1 MIPVAPGSEPIVCT
15 QDEEDLVTA
24 YSILREARHYFAQ
37 LEPSPAL
44 HADLKGAVRD
54 FCFHYEQRIRG
65 SHNPSPAMSSEPAA
79 PPEILRRDVPQ
90 VLNSNGAAV
99 TRSPIPTTEF

>member
-1 MIPVAPGSEPIVCT
+1 MIPVCPGSEPIDCT

-37 LEPSPAL
+37 LDPSPAL

-54 FCFHYEQRIRG
+54 FCFHYEARIREPLK
-65 SHNPSPAMSSEPAA
+65 PSPVMSPKTAA
-79 PPEILRRDVPQ
+79 SPEHFTGDVMPQ
-90 VLNSNGAAV
+90 VINEAAD
-99 TRSPIPTTEF
+99 PLLTTSQP

>member
-1 MIPVAPGSEPIVCT
+1 MIPVAPGSEPIDCT

-44 HADLKGAVRD
+44 HADLKSAVRD
-54 FCFHYEQRIRG
+54 FCFHYESRIREPLK
-65 SHNPSPAMSSEPAA
+65 PSLARLPEPAA
-79 PPEILRRDVPQ
+79 PPEIQHRGDVPQ
-90 VLNSNGAAV
+90 VITNGAAV
-99 TRSPIPTTEF
+99 PSPILTTEF

>member
-1 MIPVAPGSEPIVCT
+1 MIPLAPGSEPLECT

-37 LEPSPAL
+37 LEPNPAL
-44 HADLKGAVRD
+44 HADLKSAVRD
-54 FCFHYEQRIRG
+54 FCFHYEARIRG
-65 SHNPSPAMSSEPAA
+65 SHNHSPAMSSEPAA

-90 VLNSNGAAV
+90 VITNGAAV